1 MYSDPSGHWIET
13 VFDLISLG
21 TSIVEVVINP
31 ADPLAWAGLAGDALD
46 LIPFVTGVGE
56 TIKGV
61 CVVAKNAD
69 LIDAGTQSVKIVKAT
84 DRAID
89 FTDAGIDLVRGL
101 DKTVDGFTI
110 SKHTIGTKI
119 HNNFMDNGKYL
130 REARLRVDG
139 IEVAQKLVFELKPYN
154 RRGLKRGVV
163 QLVNYQKAL
172 KGLYQKNFDMFL
184 VLY

>member
-56 TIKGV
+56 SVKGV
-61 CVVAKNAD
+61 RIVAKSAD
-69 LIDAGTQSVKIVKAT
+69 LMDAGTESITIVRAA

-89 FTDAGIDLVRGL
+89 FTNTGMDLIRGL
-101 DKTVDGFTI
+101 DKTADGFTI

-119 HNNFMDNGKYL
+119 HNNFMDNGVCRRY
-130 REARLRVDG
+130 
-139 IEVAQKLVFELKPYN
+139 KLFICRNMFCNVFNK
-154 RRGLKRGVV
+154 
-163 QLVNYQKAL
+163 
-172 KGLYQKNFDMFL
+172 
-184 VLY
+184 